1 MATSLNILLN
11 SRSHKTLKIT
21 SIVLILIGIVG
32 IALPQFLSMAIA
44 LFAGWLLLFAG
55 TIAMF
60 ITWHG
65 FRDRWVSWLK
75 PFVLVAVGLL
85 ILLNPLAGTAAL
97 GLMLAIYFLFDG
109 FAGVGS
115 AWEMRPQ
122 KGWGWMMF
130 NGITSLL
137 LAAIFILGWPFTSAW
152 LIGLFIGF
160 SLLIDGFSLLM
171 LCLATRPVED

>member
-1 MATSLNILLN
+1 MQTSLHILLN
-11 SRSHKTLKIT
+11 RRSRKTLMVT
-21 SIVLILIGIVG
+21 SIVLIVIGLFG

-55 TIAMF
+55 SIALF

-65 FRDRWVSWLK
+65 FRERWVAWLK
-75 PFVLVAVGLL
+75 PFVLIAIGLL
-85 ILLNPLAGTAAL
+85 ILLHPLAGTAAL
-97 GLMLAIYFLFDG
+97 GLVLAIYFLFDG

-122 KGWGWMMF
+122 TGWGWLMF

-137 LAAIFILGWPFTSAW
+137 LALVLIVGWPFSSAW
-152 LIGLFIGF
+152 LIGLFIGI
-160 SLLIDGFSLLM
+160 SLLVDGLSLLM
-171 LCLATRPVED
+171 ICLATRPTDV

>member
-1 MATSLNILLN
+1 MPASLNIYLN
-11 SRSHKTLKIT
+11 QRSRKTLKTT
-21 SIVLILIGIVG
+21 SIVLIIVGIIG

-44 LFAGWLLLFAG
+44 LFAGWLLLLAG
-55 TIAMF
+55 SIAMF

-65 FRDRWVSWLK
+65 FRDQWVAWLK

-85 ILLNPLAGTAAL
+85 ILLNPIAGTAAL

-122 KGWGWMMF
+122 TGWGWLMF
-130 NGITSLL
+130 NGATSLL
-137 LAAIFILGWPFTSAW
+137 LAMVLIIGWPFSSAW
-152 LIGLFIGF
+152 LIGMFIGI
-160 SLLIDGFSLLM
+160 SLLIDGVSLLM
-171 LCLATRPVED
+171 FCLASRPLED

>member
-1 MATSLNILLN
+1 MQTSLHILLN
-11 SRSHKTLKIT
+11 RRSRKTLMIT
-21 SIVLILIGIVG
+21 SIVLIVIGLFG

-55 TIAMF
+55 SIALF

-65 FRDRWVSWLK
+65 FREHWGAWLK
-75 PFVLVAVGLL
+75 PFVLIAIGLL
-85 ILLNPLAGTAAL
+85 ILLHPLAGTAAL
-97 GLMLAIYFLFDG
+97 GLVLAIYFLFDG

-122 KGWGWMMF
+122 TGWGWLMF

-137 LAAIFILGWPFTSAW
+137 LALVLIVGWPFSSAW
-152 LIGLFIGF
+152 LIGLFIGI
-160 SLLIDGFSLLM
+160 SLLVDGISLLM
-171 LCLATRPVED
+171 ICLATRPTDV

>member
-1 MATSLNILLN
+1 MPASLNIVLN
-11 SRSHKTLKIT
+11 QRSRKTLKTT
-21 SIVLILIGIVG
+21 SIVLIIVGIIG

-44 LFAGWLLLFAG
+44 LFAGWLLLLAG
-55 TIAMF
+55 SIAMF

-65 FRDRWVSWLK
+65 FRDQWVAWLK

-85 ILLNPLAGTAAL
+85 ILLNPIAGTAAL

-122 KGWGWMMF
+122 TGWGWLMF
-130 NGITSLL
+130 NGVTSLL
-137 LAAIFILGWPFTSAW
+137 LALVLIIGWPFSSAW
-152 LIGLFIGF
+152 LIGMFIGI
-160 SLLIDGFSLLM
+160 SLLIDGISLLM
-171 LCLATRPVED
+171 FCLASRPLED

>member
-1 MATSLNILLN
+1 MAASLSILLN
-11 SRSHKTLKIT
+11 RRSRKTLMTT
-21 SIVLILIGIVG
+21 SIVLILIGILG

-44 LFAGWLLLFAG
+44 LFAGWLLLLAG
-55 TIAMF
+55 SIAMF

-65 FRDRWVSWLK
+65 FRDRWVAWLK

-85 ILLNPLAGTAAL
+85 ILLNPIAGTAAL

-122 KGWGWMMF
+122 NGWGWLMF
-130 NGITSLL
+130 NGATSLL
-137 LAAIFILGWPFTSAW
+137 LALIFILGWPFSSAW
-152 LIGLFIGF
+152 LIGLFIGI
-160 SLLIDGFSLLM
+160 SLFIDGISLLM
-171 LCLATRPVED
+171 FCLASRPLEN

>member
-1 MATSLNILLN
+1 MASLNILL
-11 SRSHKTLKIT
+11 SRRSRKTLITT
-21 SIVLILIGIVG
+21 SIVLVVIGIIG

-55 TIAMF
+55 SIAMF

-65 FRDRWVSWLK
+65 FRDRWVAWLK

-85 ILLNPLAGTAAL
+85 ILLNPIAGTAAL

-122 KGWGWMMF
+122 SGWGWMMF
-130 NGITSLL
+130 NGATSLV
-137 LAAIFILGWPFTSAW
+137 LALIFILGWPFSSAW
-152 LIGLFIGF
+152 LIGMFIGI
-160 SLLIDGFSLLM
+160 SLLIDGISLLM
-171 LCLATRPVED
+171 FCLASRPLDD

>member
-1 MATSLNILLN
+1 MASLSILL
-11 SRSHKTLKIT
+11 SRRSRKTLMTT
-21 SIVLILIGIVG
+21 SIVLIIIGIVG

-55 TIAMF
+55 SIALF
-60 ITWHG
+60 ISWYG
-65 FRDRWVSWLK
+65 FRDRWVAWLK

-85 ILLNPLAGTAAL
+85 ILLNPIAGTAAL

-122 KGWGWMMF
+122 SGWGWMMF
-130 NGITSLL
+130 NGATSLV
-137 LAAIFILGWPFTSAW
+137 LALIFILGWPFSSAW
-152 LIGLFIGF
+152 LIGMFIGI
-160 SLLIDGFSLLM
+160 SLLIDGISLLM
-171 LCLATRPVED
+171 FCLASRPLDD

>member
-11 SRSHKTLKIT
+11 QRSHKTLKAT
-21 SIVLILIGIVG
+21 AIVLILVGIVG

-55 TIAMF
+55 SIAMF
-60 ITWHG
+60 MTWHG
-65 FRDRWVSWLK
+65 FRDRWVAWLK

-85 ILLNPLAGTAAL
+85 ILLNPIAGTAAL
-97 GLMLAIYFLFDG
+97 GLMLAIYFMFDG
-109 FAGVGS
+109 FSGIGF

-122 KGWGWMMF
+122 QGWGWLMF
-130 NGITSLL
+130 NGATSLL
-137 LAAIFILGWPFTSAW
+137 LATIFILGWPFSSAW

-160 SLLIDGFSLLM
+160 SLLIDGISLLM
-171 LCLATRPVED
+171 LCLATRPLED

>member
-1 MATSLNILLN
+1 MESSLSILINRRSRKTLMLTSILLM
-11 SRSHKTLKIT
+11 
-21 SIVLILIGIVG
+21 LIGVVG

-55 TIAMF
+55 SIALF

-65 FRDRWVSWLK
+65 FRDRWVTWLK
-75 PFVLVAVGLL
+75 PFALIAVGLL

-97 GLMLAIYFLFDG
+97 GLMLAIYFMFDG

-122 KGWGWMMF
+122 QGWGWLMF
-130 NGITSLL
+130 NGATSLL
-137 LAAIFILGWPFTSAW
+137 LAMVFILGWPFSSAW
-152 LIGLFIGF
+152 LIGFFIGI
-160 SLLIDGFSLLM
+160 SLLIDGISLLM
-171 LCLATRPVED
+171 FCLATRPLED

>member
-1 MATSLNILLN
+1 MASLNILL
-11 SRSHKTLKIT
+11 SRRSRKTLITT
-21 SIVLILIGIVG
+21 SIVLVVIGIIG

-55 TIAMF
+55 SIAMF

-65 FRDRWVSWLK
+65 FRDRWVAWLK

-85 ILLNPLAGTAAL
+85 ILLNPIAGTAAL

-122 KGWGWMMF
+122 SGWGWMVF
-130 NGITSLL
+130 NGATSLV
-137 LAAIFILGWPFTSAW
+137 LALIFILGWPFSSAW
-152 LIGLFIGF
+152 LIGMFIGI
-160 SLLIDGFSLLM
+160 SLLIDGISLLM
-171 LCLATRPVED
+171 FCLASRPLDD

>member
-1 MATSLNILLN
+1 MQTSLHILMN
-11 SRSHKTLKIT
+11 RRSHKTLMIT
-21 SIVLILIGIVG
+21 SIVLIVIGLFG
-32 IALPQFLSMAIA
+32 ITLPQFLSMAIA

-55 TIAMF
+55 TIALF

-65 FRDRWVSWLK
+65 FRARWVAWLK
-75 PFVLVAVGLL
+75 PFVLIAIGLL
-85 ILLNPLAGTAAL
+85 ILLHPLAGTAAL

-122 KGWGWMMF
+122 TGWGWLMF

-137 LAAIFILGWPFTSAW
+137 LALVLIAGWPFSSAW
-152 LIGLFIGF
+152 LIGLFIGI
-160 SLLIDGFSLLM
+160 SLLIDGISLLM
-171 LCLATRPVED
+171 ICLATRPTEG

>member
-1 MATSLNILLN
+1 MAASISILL
-11 SRSHKTLKIT
+11 SRRSRKTLMTT

-55 TIAMF
+55 SIAMF

-65 FRDRWVSWLK
+65 FRDRWVAWLK
-75 PFVLVAVGLL
+75 PFVLIAVGLL
-85 ILLNPLAGTAAL
+85 ILLNPIAGTAAL

-122 KGWGWMMF
+122 TGWGWLMF
-130 NGITSLL
+130 NGATSLL
-137 LAAIFILGWPFTSAW
+137 LALIFILGWPFSSAW
-152 LIGLFIGF
+152 LIGLFIGI
-160 SLLIDGFSLLM
+160 SLLVDGLSLLM
-171 LCLATRPVED
+171 FCLASRPLRD

>member
-1 MATSLNILLN
+1 MQTSLHILMN
-11 SRSHKTLKIT
+11 RRSHKALMIT
-21 SIVLILIGIVG
+21 SIVLIVIGLFG
-32 IALPQFLSMAIA
+32 ITLPQFLSMAIA

-55 TIAMF
+55 TIALF

-65 FRDRWVSWLK
+65 FRERWVAWLK
-75 PFVLVAVGLL
+75 PFVLIAIGLL
-85 ILLNPLAGTAAL
+85 ILLHPLAGTAAL

-122 KGWGWMMF
+122 TGWGWLMF

-137 LAAIFILGWPFTSAW
+137 LALVLIAGWPFSSAW
-152 LIGLFIGF
+152 LIGLFIGI
-160 SLLIDGFSLLM
+160 SLLIDGISLLM
-171 LCLATRPVED
+171 ICLATRPTEG